1 MRHSHSFCPSK
12 YTFHHFIMSSIN
24 VKPTLKLDTSQQMPP
39 PSNPENPRPILKLN
53 TASRQPSFSGDVGTP
68 TPSAESR
75 KIKIKIS
82 SQPTTPAATPLAQT
96 PTITKSKAG
105 RTSKPTQKLVESK
118 KRPYDSDEDR
128 PLSVT
133 RHESRPSKTIK
144 IKPTI
149 FKPDRASNTASTPIS
164 TIKFKP
170 RGEPVEH
177 HPGDAYDSE
186 ASDREADPVRET
198 TFILRVMP
206 GAATEYLKKALAEGT
221 IGVPK
226 QNGGADFGV
235 QFLDAKQ
242 RRAMV
247 TIDGTHYAAVLVQL
261 PTITE
266 AMKSWDRKNMM
277 KNSDIVEMLLCFAT
291 VNSETEAKTIALP
304 SIATKNDYRWP
315 HGLTPPMHDAYHR
328 RFRKTVSE
336 KQWQSTAD
344 QVAKLLEDDANALE
358 SHSELIWNEDD
369 FSEDSDDEE
378 DAEGEAEQD
387 YFGDHAGVQDD
398 MEEDAEDDEMLAAME
413 AELAESG
420 MHHEE
425 PAAATPA
432 MQLEAQTPM
441 TVEGNTPA
449 AMPEILSEEDEDE
462 DDDDDEDVEDGDD
475 DEDDDVDE
483 EQLVAERERKE
494 KLDEIEHLKKSL
506 DETIRQL
513 SEVTAPILKKR
524 VLLTKA
530 NLEKEIAVKK
540 AALGLTDE
548 D

>member
-1 MRHSHSFCPSK
+1 MS
-12 YTFHHFIMSSIN
+12 SSIN

-39 PSNPENPRPILKLN
+39 PSSSLENPRPILKLN
-53 TASRQPSFSGDVGTP
+53 TASRQSSFSRDIGTP
-68 TPSAESR
+68 TPSGENR
-75 KIKIKIS
+75 KIKIKLS
-82 SQPTTPAATPLAQT
+82 SQPSTPAATPVAQS
-96 PTITKSKAG
+96 PSLTKSKAG

-118 KRPYDSDEDR
+118 KRAYDSDEDQ

-133 RHESRPSKTIK
+133 RHESNRPSKTIK

-149 FKPDRASNTASTPIS
+149 SKPDRRSHTVSTPIS

-186 ASDREADPVRET
+186 ASDREVDPVRET

-247 TIDGTHYAAVLVQL
+247 TIDGIHYAAVLVQL

-291 VNSETEAKTIALP
+291 VKNEAEAKAIPLP
-304 SIATKNDYRWP
+304 PMVTKNDYKWP
-315 HGLTPPMHDAYHR
+315 HGLTPPMHDAVHR
-328 RFRKTVSE
+328 RFRKTISE
-336 KQWQSTAD
+336 KQWQSTAA
-344 QVAKLLEDDANALE
+344 QVAKLLEDDASALE
-358 SHSELIWNEDD
+358 SHAEYVYDD
-369 FSEDSDDEE
+369 DVSGDSDDDEE
-378 DAEGEAEQD
+378 DAEGEADQD
-387 YFGDHAGVQDD
+387 YFGDNATAKLDG
-398 MEEDAEDDEMLAAME
+398 EEDAEAEEEDYEILAAME
-413 AELAESG
+413 AELEESG
-420 MHHEE
+420 AHHEE
-425 PAAATPA
+425 PAASTPA
-432 MQLEAQTPM
+432 MQQEAQTPM
-441 TVEGNTPA
+441 TVDANTPA
-449 AMPEILSEEDEDE
+449 AMQEIISEEDE
-462 DDDDDEDVEDGDD
+462 DDDDDDEDMEDGD
-475 DEDDDVDE
+475 EEEVDE

-506 DETIRQL
+506 DETQRQL

-524 VLLTKA
+524 ILLTKA

>member
-1 MRHSHSFCPSK
+1 
-12 YTFHHFIMSSIN
+12 MSSIN
-24 VKPTLKLDTSQQMPP
+24 VKPTLKLDTSQKMPP

-53 TASRQPSFSGDVGTP
+53 TASRKPSFSGDAGTP
-68 TPSAESR
+68 TPSGESR

-82 SQPTTPAATPLAQT
+82 SQPTTPAATPVAQI
-96 PTITKSKAG
+96 PTLTKSKAG

-133 RHESRPSKTIK
+133 RHESNRPSKTIK
-144 IKPTI
+144 IRPTI
-149 FKPDRASNTASTPIS
+149 SKPDRASNVASTPIS

-170 RGEPVEH
+170 RGEPVQH

-186 ASDREADPVRET
+186 ASDREVDPVRET
-198 TFILRVMP
+198 TFILRVLP

-221 IGVPK
+221 IGLPK

-291 VNSETEAKTIALP
+291 VKSEAEAKTIPLP
-304 SIATKNDYRWP
+304 PMAAKNDYKWP
-315 HGLTPPMHDAYHR
+315 HGLTPPMHDAVHR

-336 KQWQSTAD
+336 KQWQSTAT

-358 SHSELIWNEDD
+358 SNTELIYNEG
-369 FSEDSDDEE
+369 EDSGDSDDDDDDEE
-378 DAEGEAEQD
+378 DAEGEAED
-387 YFGDHAGVQDD
+387 YFGDHAGAQDD

-432 MQLEAQTPM
+432 MQIDAQTPM

-449 AMPEILSEEDEDE
+449 AMQEIISEEDE
-462 DDDDDEDVEDGDD
+462 DDDDDEDIEDGDD
-475 DEDDDVDE
+475 DDDVDE

-506 DETIRQL
+506 DETLRQL

>member
-1 MRHSHSFCPSK
+1 
-12 YTFHHFIMSSIN
+12 MSSIN

-68 TPSAESR
+68 TPSGESR

-82 SQPTTPAATPLAQT
+82 SQPTTPAATPIAQT
-96 PTITKSKAG
+96 PTLTKSKAG

-133 RHESRPSKTIK
+133 RHESNRPSKTIK
-144 IKPTI
+144 IRPTI
-149 FKPDRASNTASTPIS
+149 SKPDRASNVVSTPIS

-170 RGEPVEH
+170 RGEPVQH

-186 ASDREADPVRET
+186 ASDREVDPVRET

-221 IGVPK
+221 IGLPK
-226 QNGGADFGV
+226 HNGGADFGV

-291 VNSETEAKTIALP
+291 VKSETEAKTIPLP
-304 SIATKNDYRWP
+304 PMAAKNDYKWP
-315 HGLTPPMHDAYHR
+315 HGLTPPMHDAVHR

-336 KQWQSTAD
+336 KQWQSTAT

-358 SHSELIWNEDD
+358 SYTELIYNEDD
-369 FSEDSDDEE
+369 DSGDSDDSGE
-378 DAEGEAEQD
+378 DAEGETEQD

-425 PAAATPA
+425 PAATTPA
-432 MQLEAQTPM
+432 MQPEAQTPM
-441 TVEGNTPA
+441 TIEGNTPA
-449 AMPEILSEEDEDE
+449 AMQEIISEEDE
-462 DDDDDEDVEDGDD
+462 DDDDDDEDMEDG
-475 DEDDDVDE
+475 EDDDVDE

-506 DETIRQL
+506 DETLRQL

>member
-1 MRHSHSFCPSK
+1 
-12 YTFHHFIMSSIN
+12 MSSIN

-68 TPSAESR
+68 TPSGESR

-82 SQPTTPAATPLAQT
+82 SQPTTPAATPVAQT
-96 PTITKSKAG
+96 PTLTKSKAG

-118 KRPYDSDEDR
+118 KRHYDSDEDR

-133 RHESRPSKTIK
+133 RHESNRPSKTIK
-144 IKPTI
+144 IRPTI
-149 FKPDRASNTASTPIS
+149 SKPDRASNVVSTPIS

-170 RGEPVEH
+170 RGEPVQH

-186 ASDREADPVRET
+186 ASDREVDPVRET
-198 TFILRVMP
+198 TFILRVLP

-221 IGVPK
+221 IGLPK

-291 VNSETEAKTIALP
+291 VKSETEAKTIPLP
-304 SIATKNDYRWP
+304 PMAAKNDYKWP
-315 HGLTPPMHDAYHR
+315 HGLTPPMHDAVHR

-336 KQWQSTAD
+336 KQWQSTAT
-344 QVAKLLEDDANALE
+344 QVAKLLEDDASALE
-358 SHSELIWNEDD
+358 SHTEIIQNEDD
-369 FSEDSDDEE
+369 DSGDSDDEE
-378 DAEGEAEQD
+378 DAEGEAEED

-398 MEEDAEDDEMLAAME
+398 MEDDAEDDEMLAAME

-425 PAAATPA
+425 PTAATPA

-441 TVEGNTPA
+441 TVEANTPA
-449 AMPEILSEEDEDE
+449 AMQEIISEEDE
-462 DDDDDEDVEDGDD
+462 DDDDDDEDMEDGD
-475 DEDDDVDE
+475 DDDVDE

-506 DETIRQL
+506 DETLRQL

>member
-1 MRHSHSFCPSK
+1 MS
-12 YTFHHFIMSSIN
+12 SSIN

-53 TASRQPSFSGDVGTP
+53 TASRQASFSGDVGTP
-68 TPSAESR
+68 TPSGESR

-82 SQPTTPAATPLAQT
+82 SQPSTPAATPVAQT
-96 PTITKSKAG
+96 PSLTKSKAG

-118 KRPYDSDEDR
+118 KRAYDSDEDQ

-133 RHESRPSKTIK
+133 RHESNRPNKTIK
-144 IKPTI
+144 IKPTVSS
-149 FKPDRASNTASTPIS
+149 KPEKGSHTVSTPIS

-186 ASDREADPVRET
+186 ASDREVDPVRET

-206 GAATEYLKKALAEGT
+206 GASADYLKKALSEGT
-221 IGVPK
+221 IGIPK

-247 TIDGTHYAAVLVQL
+247 TIDGIHYAAVLVQL

-291 VNSETEAKTIALP
+291 VKNEAEAKTIALP
-304 SIATKNDYRWP
+304 PMVTKNDYKWP
-315 HGLTPPMHDAYHR
+315 HGLTPPMHDAVHR
-328 RFRKTVSE
+328 RFRKTMSE
-336 KQWQSTAD
+336 KQWQSTAS

-358 SHSELIWNEDD
+358 SHAEYVYDDEDG
-369 FSEDSDDEE
+369 SGDSDDDDDEE

-387 YFGDHAGVQDD
+387 YFGANATAQIDVED
-398 MEEDAEDDEMLAAME
+398 DAEDDEMLAAME

-420 MHHEE
+420 VHHEE
-425 PAAATPA
+425 PAAGTPA

-441 TVEGNTPA
+441 TLDANTPA
-449 AMPEILSEEDEDE
+449 AMQEIISEEDE
-462 DDDDDEDVEDGDD
+462 DDDDDDEDMEDGDD
-475 DEDDDVDE
+475 EDVDE

-506 DETIRQL
+506 DETLRQL

>member
-1 MRHSHSFCPSK
+1 MS
-12 YTFHHFIMSSIN
+12 SSIN

-53 TASRQPSFSGDVGTP
+53 TASRQSSFSGDVGTP
-68 TPSAESR
+68 TPSGENR

-82 SQPTTPAATPLAQT
+82 SQPSTPAATPVAQN
-96 PTITKSKAG
+96 PNLTKSKAG

-118 KRPYDSDEDR
+118 KRSYDSDEDQ
-128 PLSVT
+128 PLSIS
-133 RHESRPSKTIK
+133 RNDSNRPSKTIK
-144 IKPTI
+144 IKPTMS
-149 FKPDRASNTASTPIS
+149 KPDRAPNSVSTPIS

-198 TFILRVMP
+198 AFILRVMP
-206 GAATEYLKKALAEGT
+206 GAPAEYLRKALADNT
-221 IGVPK
+221 IGIPK
-226 QNGGADFGV
+226 ANGGADFGV

-291 VNSETEAKTIALP
+291 VKNETEAKTIALP
-304 SIATKNDYRWP
+304 PMVAKNDFKWP
-315 HGLTPPMHDAYHR
+315 HGITPPMHDAVHR
-328 RFRKTVSE
+328 RFRRTLSE
-336 KQWQSTAD
+336 KQWQSTAA
-344 QVAKLLEDDANALE
+344 QVAKLLEDDASAIE
-358 SHSELIWNEDD
+358 SHAEYVYDEDD
-369 FSEDSDDEE
+369 EDDEEDSDSED
-378 DAEGEAEQD
+378 DAEGEADD
-387 YFGDHAGVQDD
+387 YFGDHAMANDEV
-398 MEEDAEDDEMLAAME
+398 EEDAEEDDDDEMLAAME

-425 PAAATPA
+425 PVAATPS

-441 TVEGNTPA
+441 TVEANTPA
-449 AMPEILSEEDEDE
+449 AMQEVVSEEDEDE
-462 DDDDDEDVEDGDD
+462 DDDDEDMEDGNDEDE
-475 DEDDDVDE
+475 DVDE
-483 EQLVAERERKE
+483 EELVAERERKE

-506 DETIRQL
+506 DETMRQL

>member
-1 MRHSHSFCPSK
+1 
-12 YTFHHFIMSSIN
+12 MSSIN

-53 TASRQPSFSGDVGTP
+53 TASRQSSFSGDIGTP
-68 TPSAESR
+68 TPSGENR
-75 KIKIKIS
+75 KIKIKIN
-82 SQPTTPAATPLAQT
+82 SQPTTPAATPIAQT
-96 PTITKSKAG
+96 PTLTKSKAG

-133 RHESRPSKTIK
+133 RHESNPSSKLIKLKQTKETRETKQTKRAKQTIP
-144 IKPTI
+144 KPG
-149 FKPDRASNTASTPIS
+149 RASNTATTPIS

-186 ASDREADPVRET
+186 ASDREVDPVRET

-206 GAATEYLKKALAEGT
+206 GAATEYLKKALTEGT
-221 IGVPK
+221 IGLPK
-226 QNGGADFGV
+226 HNGGADFGV
-235 QFLDAKQ
+235 QFLDAAQ

-291 VNSETEAKTIALP
+291 VKNEVEAKTIALP
-304 SIATKNDYRWP
+304 PMATKNDYKWP
-315 HGLTPPMHDAYHR
+315 HGLTPPMHDAVHR
-328 RFRKTVSE
+328 RFRKAVSE
-336 KQWQSTAD
+336 KQWQSTAT
-344 QVAKLLEDDANALE
+344 QVAQLLEEDANALE
-358 SHSELIWNEDD
+358 SHAEFIDNEDD
-369 FSEDSDDEE
+369 DSGDTDDEE

-425 PAAATPA
+425 PAPATPA
-432 MQLEAQTPM
+432 MQLEVQTPM

-449 AMPEILSEEDEDE
+449 AMQEIISEEDE
-462 DDDDDEDVEDGDD
+462 DDDDDDEDMEDGDD
-475 DEDDDVDE
+475 DDDDDDDVDE

-506 DETIRQL
+506 DETLRQL